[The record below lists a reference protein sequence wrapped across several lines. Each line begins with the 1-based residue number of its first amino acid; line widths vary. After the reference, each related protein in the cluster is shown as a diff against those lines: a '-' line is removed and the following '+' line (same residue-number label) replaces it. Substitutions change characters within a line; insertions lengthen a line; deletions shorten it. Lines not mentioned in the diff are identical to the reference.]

1 MRKQKNRLKGV
12 VGSIIVAIMSLGM
25 GLVAEASSVGQALPQ
40 TGEEIAKTGLVI
52 GGIIIVIVI
61 IIVLIRRKKK

>member
-1 MRKQKNRLKGV
+1 MRKHVKVIKGFLSGLLV
-12 VGSIIVAIMSLGM
+12 SICLLRV
-25 GLVAEASSVGQALPQ
+25 GLVTEASNVGQPLPE

-61 IIVLIRRKKK
+61 IIVLIRRRKK

>member
-1 MRKQKNRLKGV
+1 MRQKIKALMG
-12 VGSIIVAIMSLGM
+12 IIGGLLLSMLVLVPEVAD
-25 GLVAEASSVGQALPQ
+25 ASSLQPLPQ

-61 IIVLIRRKKK
+61 VIILIRRRKK

>member
-25 GLVAEASSVGQALPQ
+25 GLVTEASSVGQALPQ